1 MRLIKIL
8 LLFSLP
14 LFSFE
19 KKYGKIFYFLKTH
32 QFDSS
37 ISYLNEHLF
46 KNPRDSFAFLYLG
59 KSYLLKKDYEKA
71 KEIFQEAKNIFPSFD
86 SLIYY
91 YYYSSFK
98 TVEKDSSK
106 LKDIRIKIRIYLDS
120 LLLNPTEK
128 NLSFA
133 YLLSSFSDTI
143 YLKKI
148 SDLILKNYPESK
160 IGYEII
166 GNIFYDSL
174 YPLWYNDTLKIEYLK
189 RFLSRFKKTE
199 WRFNAYQFLLSSLYN
214 LKNLD
219 SLIFYCEK
227 MVKEMTTDVRALNL
241 VASLYLRCET
251 LFTKALNYSLKSLKL
266 IKSFKKPKNL
276 PIEQWELIYPKL
288 YPDACFNIA
297 RAYFYLKNYKKAN
310 NYIKKALKI
319 KFDLDNDATEAPYYW
334 FSGLIKE
341 KRGKIKEAIFD
352 YGNALIL
359 GDVNN
364 FYSQKAESSLKRILG
379 DTIDLIS
386 YLRKIFKYKGP
397 IFTDLTKEVGLANEK
412 AGRVAFGDYDNDGYE
427 DLLLNGNKLF
437 KNDNGKRFIEVTEKA
452 KIYGNN
458 NGGLFADLDNDGYLD
473 IVCIS
478 NEKKGEKIF
487 KNNGDGTFTD
497 MSEIAKIY
505 DDYPSEGL
513 GIGDIDNDGF
523 LDIYVAN
530 YEIWEEQKYLP
541 DFLYKNLGN
550 WRFEDISEKAGIR
563 SVENKAGRGVNFGDY
578 NNDGYL
584 DIYVSNYRLC
594 ENFLWHNN
602 KDLTFENKA
611 HYLGIAGEER
621 EGYYG
626 HTIGSEW
633 ADFDN
638 DGDLDL
644 ITANLAH
651 PRYIQFS
658 NRTMLYENKGSRFF
672 DGRKK
677 RGIKYEETHSDP
689 LFGDFDNDGDLDLY
703 ITSVYENRRSFLYL
717 NDKGKFRD
725 ITYLS
730 GTRVFNGWGCAFS
743 DFDNDGDLD
752 LIVGSGSGVK
762 FFRNDTKNGNNYLKI
777 KMIGNKSNKN
787 GIGARVSIK
796 INKKIL
802 LREVNCGKGTTSQSS
817 TILHFGLGKKK
828 RVNLSYRFLA
838 GKENNLKN
846 VEANQFLVIEEK

>member
-1 MRLIKIL
+1 MRQVKIL
-8 LLFSLP
+8 LLFFP
-14 LFSFE
+14 LISFGKNYE
-19 KKYGKIFYFLKTH
+19 KIFYFLKTH

-46 KNPRDSFAFLYLG
+46 KNPKDSFGYLYLG

-71 KEIFQEAKNIFPSFD
+71 KEIFQEARNIFSNFD

-98 TVEKDSSK
+98 SVENDSGK
-106 LKDIRIKIRIYLDS
+106 LNNLKNKIRNYLDT
-120 LLLNPTEK
+120 LLLSPTER

-148 SDLILKNYPESK
+148 SDFILKNYPESK

-174 YPLWYNDTLKIEYLK
+174 YPIWYNDTLKVEYLK
-189 RFLSRFKKTE
+189 RFLERFKKSE

-214 LKNLD
+214 LKDFDN
-219 SLIFYCEK
+219 LIFYCEE
-227 MVKEMTTDVRALNL
+227 MAKEMANDVRALNF

-251 LFTKALNYSLKSLKL
+251 LFDKALNYSLKSLKL
-266 IKSFKKPKNL
+266 VKNFKKPENL
-276 PIEQWELIYPKL
+276 PVEQWELIYPKL

-297 RAYFYLKNYKKAN
+297 RSYFYLKDYKKAN

-319 KFDLDNDATEAPYYW
+319 KFYLDNDATETPYYY

-341 KRGKIKEAIFD
+341 KREKIKEAIID
-352 YGNALIL
+352 YGKALIL

-364 FYSQKAESSLKRILG
+364 FYSQKAESSLKRILD
-379 DTIDLIS
+379 DTVDLTS

-397 IFTDLTKEVGLANEK
+397 IFTDITKEVGLENER
-412 AGRVAFGDYDNDGYE
+412 AGRIAFGDYNNDGYE
-427 DLLLNGNKLF
+427 DLLLNGSKLF
-437 KNDNGKRFIEVTEKA
+437 KNDNGKRFIEVTKEA

-487 KNNGDGTFTD
+487 KNNSDGTFSD
-497 MSEIAKIY
+497 VSEIAKIY

-513 GIGDIDNDGF
+513 GIGDIDNDGL
-523 LDIYVAN
+523 LDIYIAN
-530 YEIWEEQKYLP
+530 YEIWEEHRYLP
-541 DFLYKNLGN
+541 DFLYRNLGDF
-550 WRFEDISEKAGIR
+550 RFEDISEKAGIR
-563 SVENKAGRGVNFGDY
+563 NFENKAGRGVNFGDY
-578 NNDGYL
+578 NDDGYL

-594 ENFLWHNN
+594 ENFLWYNN

-633 ADFDN
+633 ADYDN

-644 ITANLAH
+644 ITCNLAH

-658 NRTMLYENKGSRFF
+658 NRTMLYENKGNRFV
-672 DGRKK
+672 DMRKK
-677 RGIKYEETHSDP
+677 KGIKYEETHSDP
-689 LFGDFDNDGDLDLY
+689 AFGDIDNDGDLDLY

-717 NDKGKFRD
+717 NDKGKFKD

-730 GTRVFNGWGCAFS
+730 GVRVFNGWGCAFC

-752 LIVGSGSGVK
+752 LVVGSGSGVK
-762 FFRNDTKNGNNYLKI
+762 FFRNDTENGNNYLKI
-777 KMIGNKSNKN
+777 KMIGKKSNKN
-787 GIGARVSIK
+787 GIGARVKIK
-796 INKKIL
+796 MDKKIL

-817 TILHFGLGKKK
+817 MILHFGLGKKNK
-828 RVNLSYRFLA
+828 INLNYRFL
-838 GKENNLKN
+838 GSKEKSLKN
-846 VEANQFLVIEEK
+846 IKANQFLIIEEE